1 MDRRSILGLL
11 TVGVLGLA
19 SLSTPAFGQ
28 QKTIKE
34 QIAGTW
40 LFASAVDVHPDGRRV
55 DPWGPSGKGMFIFD
69 GNGRYTQFIVRTD
82 MPKIAGGTRDKGTA
96 EENKAVIAGIVG
108 SFGTYTVDEASK
120 TVTTKVEGGTF
131 PNLFGVEQRRVILS
145 LTADELKYANPTTS
159 TGMRAESTWRRAK

>member
-1 MDRRSILGLL
+1 MKRRSILGLS
-11 TVGVLGLA
+11 VIIALA
-19 SLSTPAFGQ
+19 TSSSLAQ

-34 QIAGTW
+34 EIAGTW
-40 LFASAVDVHPDGRRV
+40 MFVSAVDVHPDGRRV
-55 DPWGPSGKGMFIFD
+55 DPWGQSGKGMFIFD

-82 MPKIAGGTRDKGTA
+82 LPKIAGGTRDKGTPD
-96 EENKAVIAGIVG
+96 ENKAVMGGIVG

-131 PNLFGVEQRRVILS
+131 PNLFGVEQKRLILS

-159 TGMRAESTWRRAK
+159 TGMRAESIWRRVK